1 MIDRPLYLEKLFSWK
16 DKDVIKV
23 ITGIRRCGKSKILE
37 CYAEK
42 LIKSGISKD
51 AIIQINFEDKK
62 NDKFTADTLN
72 EYLEQKISA
81 NQENSIYIFLDEI
94 QKVEKWETV
103 VASIRLKKNVDIY
116 ITGSNAYM
124 LSSELA
130 TFLSGRYVEIKM
142 LPLSFAEFLS
152 FHTFPNDMSVD
163 AKFQLYM
170 KFGGMPSLMECNFD
184 EQQCMDILDGI
195 YNTVLVKDVLMHNPN
210 ENTATVEKISN
221 YLADNIGNI
230 TSINSITNT
239 LFNEKLIENKNNAFV
254 EDYITSFEKAFIF
267 YSIKRYDIK
276 GKDYL
281 RSLGKYYISDVG
293 FRYYKLGRITDV
305 GRIIENIVY
314 FELLRR
320 GYKVGIGKIDNKE
333 VDFVAIKQDK
343 KIYIQVTETL
353 AGENTRE
360 RELSSLLAIKDNF
373 EKIVLTT
380 DRLFSGYTEEGIRIV
395 NLIDWLLN
403 K

>member
-37 CYAEK
+37 SYAEK

-81 NQENSIYIFLDEI
+81 NQGNSIYIFLDEI

-184 EQQCMDILDGI
+184 EQQCIDILDGI
-195 YNTVLVKDVLMHNPN
+195 YNTVVVKDVLMHNPN
-210 ENTATVEKISN
+210 ENTATVEKISS

-239 LFNEKLIENKNNAFV
+239 LFSEKLIEKKNNSFV

-380 DRLFSGYTEEGIRIV
+380 DRLFSGYTEEGIRIA

>member
-37 CYAEK
+37 SYAEK

-81 NQENSIYIFLDEI
+81 NQGNSIYIFLDEI

-184 EQQCMDILDGI
+184 EQQCIDILDGI
-195 YNTVLVKDVLMHNPN
+195 YNTVVVKDVLMHNPN
-210 ENTATVEKISN
+210 ENTATVEKISS

-239 LFNEKLIENKNNAFV
+239 LFSEKLIEKKNNSFV

-320 GYKVGIGKIDNKE
+320 GYKVGIGKIGNKE

-353 AGENTRE
+353 VGENTRE

-380 DRLFSGYTEEGIRIV
+380 DRLFSGYTEEGIRIA

>member
-37 CYAEK
+37 SYAEK

-81 NQENSIYIFLDEI
+81 NQGNSIYIFLDEI

-184 EQQCMDILDGI
+184 EQQCIDILDGI
-195 YNTVLVKDVLMHNPN
+195 YNTVVVKDVLMHNPN

-239 LFNEKLIENKNNAFV
+239 LFSEKLIEKKNNSFV

-380 DRLFSGYTEEGIRIV
+380 DRLFSGYTEEGIRIA

>member
-1 MIDRPLYLEKLFSWK
+1 MIERPLYLERLFRWK

-23 ITGIRRCGKSKILE
+23 ITGIRRCGKSKLLE

-42 LIKSGISKD
+42 LIKSGVPEN
-51 AIIQINFEDKK
+51 AVIQINFEDKK

-72 EYLEQKISA
+72 KYLEQKIEDNES
-81 NQENSIYIFLDEI
+81 NNSYIFLDEI
-94 QKVEKWETV
+94 QNVEKWETV
-103 VASIRLKKNVDIY
+103 VASIRLKKNADIY

-142 LPLSFAEFLS
+142 LPLSFSEFLL

-170 KFGGMPSLMECNFD
+170 KFGGMPSLMECDFD
-184 EQQCMDILDGI
+184 ERLCLDMLDGI
-195 YNTVLVKDVLMHNPN
+195 YNTVVIKDVLTHNPN
-210 ENTATVEKISN
+210 ENTTTAEKISD

-239 LFNEKLIENKNNAFV
+239 LFNEKLITSKNNTFV
-254 EDYITSFEKAFIF
+254 ADYITSFEKAFIF
-267 YSIKRYDIK
+267 HSIKRYDIK

-281 RSLGKYYISDVG
+281 RSMEKYYICDTG
-293 FRYYKLGRITDV
+293 FRYYKLGKITDV

-343 KIYIQVTETL
+343 TVYIQVTETL

-360 RELSSLLAIKDNF
+360 RELSSLQAIKDNF
-373 EKIVLTT
+373 EKIVLTA
-380 DRLFSGYTEEGIRIV
+380 DRLFSGYTENGIKIV